1 MVTDADAAT
10 ALLVTLKVA
19 LVAPAATVT
28 LAGTVAAGLLLESV
42 TCAPPAGAGPFS
54 VTVPVEEPPP
64 VTLAG
69 LTVSDETA
77 GGSTVSVAVRVAPP
91 EDAERVT
98 GVDAATAPVVTLN
111 VALVAPAATVT
122 LAGTVAAGLLLE
134 SVTCAP
140 PADAGPFSVT
150 VPVEEPPPV
159 TLVGLTVS
167 DETAGGSTVK
177 EAVCV
182 APP

>member
-1 MVTDADAAT
+1 MTAVEAAT
-10 ALLVTLKVA
+10 AL
-19 LVAPAATVT
+19 
-28 LAGTVAAGLLLESV
+28 
-42 TCAPPAGAGPFS
+42 
-54 VTVPVEEPPP
+54 VP
-64 VTLAG
+64 
-69 LTVSDETA
+69 
-77 GGSTVSVAVRVAPP
+77 R
-91 EDAERVT
+91 
-98 GVDAATAPVVTLN
+98 LN

-122 LAGTVAAGLLLE
+122 VAGTVTAGLSRE

-140 PADAGPFSVT
+140 PAGAGVSSVT